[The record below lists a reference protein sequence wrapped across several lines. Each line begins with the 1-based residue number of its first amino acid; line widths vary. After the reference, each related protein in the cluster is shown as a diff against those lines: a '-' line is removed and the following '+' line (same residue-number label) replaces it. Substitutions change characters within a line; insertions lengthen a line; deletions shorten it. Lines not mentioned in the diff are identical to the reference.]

1 MFTLSHTMPIN
12 NTEPQLTRPQ
22 IWQGLVLKAENP
34 VPFLKSMSACTVIER
49 GDNWLLRDFTLRGED
64 MQERVTFE
72 PEERVTFVRTESSAM
87 GSVVNEIVE
96 LDDGALG
103 ERRFFG
109 AAFFEAVDMSTAS
122 KKAAPKNPR
131 SPSACR
137 KATSRVSAP
146 RSQRSAARSLRA
158 SWTPPKAPP
167 QCVATGDRQR
177 HFG

>member
-1 MFTLSHTMPIN
+1 MVTLSHTMSIN

-22 IWQGLVLKAENP
+22 IWQGLVMKAENP

-96 LDDGALG
+96 LDDGAFGLRFTFSLDVDGLEEGSPEESAFAERMSQSYFQGVGTTLAEIRRQVAAG
-103 ERRFFG
+103 ELD
-109 AAFFEAVDMSTAS
+109 AA
-122 KKAAPKNPR
+122 
-131 SPSACR
+131 
-137 KATSRVSAP
+137 
-146 RSQRSAARSLRA
+146 
-158 SWTPPKAPP
+158 
-167 QCVATGDRQR
+167 
-177 HFG
+177 

>member
-103 ERRFFG
+103 LRFTFSLDVDG
-109 AAFFEAVDMSTAS
+109 LEEGSPEESAFAE
-122 KKAAPKNPR
+122 
-131 SPSACR
+131 
-137 KATSRVSAP
+137 
-146 RSQRSAARSLRA
+146 RSLRA